1 MIIAFT
7 TIPSILLI
15 LPSKLPK
22 LLISRSKDPYDS
34 SCVLA
39 HALVGCVAK
48 NFKLIIIVNAL
59 ATKANFMMGKTHIF
73 YLFYL

>member
-1 MIIAFT
+1 M
-7 TIPSILLI
+7 
-15 LPSKLPK
+15 
-22 LLISRSKDPYDS
+22 
-34 SCVLA
+34 
-39 HALVGCVAK
+39 ALSLTAPCIDYLVHLFRKSYRKSDRAYLHRLQIDGLCCK